1 MGSMKFANNA
11 LSNTIAKY
19 ITEQIITGELQP
31 GEKLVEHIYAE
42 EYGTS
47 RAPVREAIY
56 LLDIEGLVERIPRK
70 GAVVKEYTANE
81 IYDLLEI
88 RNMLENMAMDRI
100 KKYGPDLELL
110 EEMRQLHDKM
120 KTGSD
125 VRSYTQLNHSFHMC
139 LIKMSKSETIKDMY
153 LRLGTPLL
161 RIQSLSFGKEGNIE
175 KSVKEH
181 EIILKL
187 LVEKNMAE
195 LSAVLKQHNEDVIS
209 SIQEKFHSKTE

>member
-1 MGSMKFANNA
+1 MKFANNA